1 MQGDGNCLFRS
12 LCDQVDGTPHDHL
25 FHRADV
31 VRFMRNHRDDF
42 EPFVEDDISFDAHLS
57 RLARSGTYADND
69 SIVAFARRHNLTVVI
84 HQLNQP
90 LWQIHGG
97 AGGVAGEAEV
107 HISYHNG
114 NHYNSVRR
122 IEGEWNSPTT
132 LRLCLPTITNN
143 YYNEASNK
151 QPLQTDLVDSSMSTS
166 FYSSNT
172 TAEHGPAHLK
182 RKWSVATEATDISN
196 GTKLEYGGQPEVE
209 MELKRN
215 QDPPYQYIPQAPA
228 QLHHSYVLPPPPGF
242 ASSPPVSA
250 SPSPV
255 SASPSPGSASPP
267 PGSASMSDNNQY
279 PGQSAS
285 PPPGK
290 ELPMEKSQDNTTNAG
305 EM

>member
-12 LCDQVDGTPHDHL
+12 LCDQLDGTPHDHL

-42 EPFVEDDISFDAHLS
+42 KDFVVDDISFDSHLS
-57 RLARSGTYADND
+57 RLAISGTYADND
-69 SIVAFARRHNLTVVI
+69 SIVAFARKHNLTVVI
-84 HQLNQP
+84 HQLNKP

-97 AGGVAGEAEV
+97 AGGVPGSAEV

-132 LRLCLPTITNN
+132 LRLCLPTTTHN
-143 YYNEASNK
+143 YYNEDSRNCKDK
-151 QPLQTDLVDSSMSTS
+151 QPLQTDMVDSSMATS
-166 FYSSNT
+166 SYFINT

-182 RKWSVATEATDISN
+182 RKRSVDMDAADDMECS
-196 GTKLEYGGQPEVE
+196 GQPEVE

-215 QDPPYQYIPQAPA
+215 QAPPYQYIPQAPA
-228 QLHHSYVLPPPPGF
+228 QPHSNYVLPPPPGF
-242 ASSPPVSA
+242 ASPFPVSA

-255 SASPSPGSASPP
+255 
-267 PGSASMSDNNQY
+267 SASMSDNNQY

-305 EM
+305 EMSRNTTIH